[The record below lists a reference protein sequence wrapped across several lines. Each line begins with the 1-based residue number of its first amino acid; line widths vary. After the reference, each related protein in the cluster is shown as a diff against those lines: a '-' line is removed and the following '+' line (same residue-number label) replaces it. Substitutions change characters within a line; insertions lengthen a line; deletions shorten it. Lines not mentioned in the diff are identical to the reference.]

1 MEWIANP
8 LQVTILKYKLNDLNI
23 LCKTRIRITN
33 YILSKHPNLP
43 EKSIESIVYDEIE
56 DIKKMVELGAIAA
69 NIRFED
75 REPFMDKLIR
85 AEVYRVLSSRP
96 L

>member
-23 LCKTRIRITN
+23 LCKTRIRITK

-43 EKSIESIVYDEIE
+43 EESIESIIHHEIE
-56 DIKKMVELGAIAA
+56 DIKKAIESGVIAA
-69 NIRFED
+69 NIRFQD

-85 AEVYRVLSSRP
+85 AEVYRILSNRP

>member
-8 LQVTILKYKLNDLNI
+8 LQVTLLTCKLNDLNI
-23 LCKTRIRITN
+23 LAKTRARIAK
-33 YILSKHPNLP
+33 YILSKHPHLP
-43 EKSIESIVYDEIE
+43 EESIASIIKDVIE
-56 DIKKMVELGAIAA
+56 DIKRAVESGRIGDI
-69 NIRFED
+69 NFKD

-85 AEVYRVLSSRP
+85 AEVYRVISARP